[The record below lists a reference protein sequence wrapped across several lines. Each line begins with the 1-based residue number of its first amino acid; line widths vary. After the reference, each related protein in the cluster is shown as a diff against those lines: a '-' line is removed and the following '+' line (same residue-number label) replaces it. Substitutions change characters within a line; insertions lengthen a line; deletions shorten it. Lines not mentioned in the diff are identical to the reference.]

1 MALIIPI
8 SAIPSSSCP
17 QVANL
22 TEPEIWEGMRQ
33 GDEAALAQLH
43 KTYYKSLFRYGV
55 KLSQNAAISEDCLQD
70 LFANLWATRQQ
81 ISAVQSV
88 KFYLFTSYRRLVL
101 LHIKKQ
107 QKLLH
112 PFFNQDPAIVFS
124 AEEITMRSEAD
135 HEIAQKLIFLLN
147 SLPKRQREVL
157 YLRFYEDLS
166 LTEIAQL
173 MDLSYQSVL
182 NYTQRALTNIRQRPE
197 IAALLSRSSLKL
209 VTS

>member
-1 MALIIPI
+1 
-8 SAIPSSSCP
+8 
-17 QVANL
+17 
-22 TEPEIWEGMRQ
+22 
-33 GDEAALAQLH
+33 
-43 KTYYKSLFRYGV
+43 
-55 KLSQNAAISEDCLQD
+55 
-70 LFANLWATRQQ
+70 
-81 ISAVQSV
+81 
-88 KFYLFTSYRRLVL
+88 RLVFV
-101 LHIKKQ
+101 HIKKQ
-107 QKLLH
+107 QKLLN

-173 MDLSYQSVL
+173 MDLSYQSVM
-182 NYTQRALTNIRQRPE
+182 NYTQRALSNIRQRPE

-209 VTS
+209 VSS